1 MDAAGRRAILP
12 PMRKILLSLAGSLVV
27 ASGLWIG
34 TGTTALAAL
43 PDKITDV
50 PKAPYDEAAD
60 GRAEL
65 AAAIARAKAANKR
78 VLVKFG
84 ANWCPDCRVLAG
96 ALEIPDI
103 KSYAESKFELV
114 SIDVGRRN
122 KNLDLAA
129 KYGQGL
135 KGVPT
140 VVVVDPKTDTA
151 VQGLNTLALS
161 DARDM
166 APAAILDVLKSWGG

>member
-1 MDAAGRRAILP
+1 
-12 PMRKILLSLAGSLVV
+12 MRKIALSLAGSL
-27 ASGLWIG
+27 ALAGALWIG
-34 TGTTALAAL
+34 SGTAALAAL
-43 PDKITDV
+43 PDKIVEV

-60 GRAEL
+60 GRADL
-65 AAAIARAKAANKR
+65 DAALARAKAANKR

-96 ALEIPDI
+96 ALAIPDI

-129 KYGQGL
+129 KYGQSL

-151 VQGLNTLALS
+151 VQGLNTQALTE
-161 DARDM
+161 ARDM
-166 APAAILDVLKSWGG
+166 SPAAILDVLKSYGG

>member
-1 MDAAGRRAILP
+1 MAK
-12 PMRKILLSLAGSLVV
+12 MLLSLAASLVV
-27 ASGLWIG
+27 ASGVLLGSG
-34 TGTTALAAL
+34 TAAVAAL

-60 GRAEL
+60 AHAQL
-65 AAAIARAKAANKR
+65 TAALAKAKAENKR

-103 KSYAESKFELV
+103 KSYAESKFELI

-166 APAAILDVLKSWGG
+166 TPAAILDVLKSYGG

>member
-1 MDAAGRRAILP
+1 
-12 PMRKILLSLAGSLVV
+12 MRKIALSLVGTLALAG
-27 ASGLWIG
+27 ALWISSG
-34 TGTTALAAL
+34 TASFAAL

-65 AAAIARAKAANKR
+65 DAALARAKAANKR

-96 ALEIPDI
+96 ALAIPDI
-103 KSYAESKFELV
+103 KSYADSKFELV

-140 VVVVDPKTDTA
+140 VVVIDPKTDTA

-166 APAAILDVLKSWGG
+166 APAAILDLLKSWGG

>member
-1 MDAAGRRAILP
+1 M
-12 PMRKILLSLAGSLVV
+12 
-27 ASGLWIG
+27 
-34 TGTTALAAL
+34 
-43 PDKITDV
+43 PDKIVDV

-65 AAAIARAKAANKR
+65 DAALARAKASNKR

-96 ALEIPDI
+96 ALAIPDI
-103 KSYAESKFELV
+103 KSYADSKFELV

-140 VVVVDPKTDTA
+140 VVVVDPRPIRQCRA
-151 VQGLNTLALS
+151 
-161 DARDM
+161 
-166 APAAILDVLKSWGG
+166 

>member
-1 MDAAGRRAILP
+1 
-12 PMRKILLSLAGSLVV
+12 MRKTALSLAATLAV
-27 ASGLWIG
+27 AGGLLLFAG
-34 TGTTALAAL
+34 TAAVAAL

-50 PKAPYDEAAD
+50 PKAPYDESADATAQLTAA
-60 GRAEL
+60 L
-65 AAAIARAKAANKR
+65 AKAKATNRR

-114 SIDVGRRN
+114 SVDVGRRN

-129 KYGQGL
+129 RYGQGL

-166 APAAILDVLKSWGG
+166 SPQAILDVLKSFGG